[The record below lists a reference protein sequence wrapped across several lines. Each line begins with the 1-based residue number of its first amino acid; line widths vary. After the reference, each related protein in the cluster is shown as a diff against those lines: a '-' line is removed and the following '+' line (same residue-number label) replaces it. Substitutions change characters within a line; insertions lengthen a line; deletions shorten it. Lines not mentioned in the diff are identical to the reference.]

1 MTLAIKVKNLEKN
14 YGDVKAVKGISFS
27 VKQGS
32 LFAFLGTNGAG
43 KSTTIEILC
52 TLLEKSRGDVQING
66 QTLGS
71 LKANTEIRKSIGIV
85 FQQSILDPQLSVI
98 ENILHRGR
106 FYQLSKQQLKE
117 NYAFVS
123 EYLHIEDIAQKK
135 YGQLSGGQKR
145 RADIARAII
154 HRPQILF
161 LDEPTT
167 GLDPQTRQFVWEAI
181 ERLRKETHMTV
192 FLTTHYMEEAA
203 VADDIVILKHGE
215 IIAQGSPNELKEKY
229 ASDQLLL
236 TFKNNTNT
244 KKKIAGL
251 GYPLKQQGDIYKMN
265 IDSTLDAVEILNG
278 LNGHLSSF
286 EVIKGSLDSVF
297 VQINEELRET

>member
-1 MTLAIKVKNLEKN
+1 MVLAIEVKNLQKN
-14 YGDVKAVKGISFS
+14 YGDIKAVKDISFS
-27 VKQGS
+27 VEQGV

-52 TLLEKSRGDVQING
+52 TLLDKTNGDVQING
-66 QTLGS
+66 QTLGT

-85 FQQSILDPQLSVI
+85 FQQSLLDPQLSVM
-98 ENILHRGR
+98 ENIVHRGR
-106 FYQLSKQQLKE
+106 FYQLTKQQLKE

-123 EYLHIEDIAQKK
+123 DYLHIEDIAQKK

-167 GLDPQTRQFVWEAI
+167 GLDPQTRQFVWAAI
-181 ERLRKETHMTV
+181 ERLRKETNMTV

-203 VADDIVILKHGE
+203 FADNIVMLKQGE

-236 TFKNNTNT
+236 TFKNDRDAREKITALGFPLT
-244 KKKIAGL
+244 K
-251 GYPLKQQGDIYKMN
+251 QGEIYTMN
-265 IDSTLDAVEILNG
+265 IASTLAAMEILNALAG
-278 LNGHLSSF
+278 YLTSF

-297 VQINEELRET
+297 VQINEEMRGS